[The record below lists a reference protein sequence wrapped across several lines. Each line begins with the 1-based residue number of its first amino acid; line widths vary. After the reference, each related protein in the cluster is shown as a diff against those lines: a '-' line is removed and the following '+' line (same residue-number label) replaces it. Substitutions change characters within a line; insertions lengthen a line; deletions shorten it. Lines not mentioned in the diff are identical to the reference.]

1 MKRKKVLLVYPNYSS
16 FVKTDFEILS
26 SEFEVTRYHFQP
38 VKGALRTLRELMKQF
53 VFLLFNLRKF
63 NFVFI
68 WFADTHA
75 FGPVLFGNLLKIK
88 SAVVIGG
95 FDAVSLPEIKYGLYC
110 SNQIR
115 QFLGKYAVKH
125 ASYLLPVD
133 ESLIE
138 NTNYFADP
146 AGKGLPVGVKKFVPG
161 IKGKIIVVPTG
172 YDTDFWQPTKGVVR
186 KKSVVTVAA
195 ITNWQRWYLKGCDF
209 LSQIASKMP
218 ETEFY
223 IYGISNAMFE
233 ELQKIALPDNLYL
246 NGLVSTEKLPAIYS
260 AHQIYA
266 QLSLSE
272 GLPNVLC
279 EAILCGCIPIGSNV
293 NGIPRIIENKGLII
307 KNQKKT
313 EAINAILYAQKI
325 SDIEIEKNRT
335 LIISQFDKNKR
346 IKALKLLLTEV

>member
-161 IKGKIIVVPTG
+161 IKGKIVVVPTG

-223 IYGISNAMFE
+223 IYGISNSMFE

-293 NGIPRIIENKGLII
+293 NGIPRVINEEKLIVYKKDVEEAVKVIHRAFSSDFSYTSKNKDQIIE
-307 KNQKKT
+307 
-313 EAINAILYAQKI
+313 
-325 SDIEIEKNRT
+325 T
-335 LIISQFDKNKR
+335 LS
-346 IKALKLLLTEV
+346 LKSRAETLQNLV

>member
-195 ITNWQRWYLKGCDF
+195 ITNWQRWHLKGCDF

-223 IYGISNAMFE
+223 IYGISNSMFE

-293 NGIPRIIENKGLII
+293 NGIPRVINEEKLIVYKKDVEEAVSKLHEAKSIKQTDLTNLREFISCHFNSQKRISRVIKII
-307 KNQKKT
+307 K
-313 EAINAILYAQKI
+313 E
-325 SDIEIEKNRT
+325 
-335 LIISQFDKNKR
+335 
-346 IKALKLLLTEV
+346 